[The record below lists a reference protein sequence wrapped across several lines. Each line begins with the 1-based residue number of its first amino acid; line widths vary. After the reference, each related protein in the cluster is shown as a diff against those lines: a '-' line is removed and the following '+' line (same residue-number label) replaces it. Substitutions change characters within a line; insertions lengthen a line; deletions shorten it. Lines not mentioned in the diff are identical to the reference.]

1 MHKTRFPN
9 GGLVLT
15 KEILYISKH
24 NLLKLFK
31 SIIFKMMKKN
41 SILILNLKKKWFL
54 KNPKSQSCRL
64 THITNI
70 NIIFSLEQFE

>member
-1 MHKTRFPN
+1 
-9 GGLVLT
+9 
-15 KEILYISKH
+15 
-24 NLLKLFK
+24 
-31 SIIFKMMKKN
+31 MMKKN